1 MTTRTERMGKLVKEE
16 VSEILHKD
24 VSDPRIGFVSITD
37 VDFTEDL
44 QLTKIYVSIF
54 GDEKTK
60 KETMEGLKSATGFIR
75 GELAPRLDLKVMPK
89 IVFIRDDSIE
99 RGSKLIALMD
109 KLEREKKKVI
119 QKKRKRKK

>member
-1 MTTRTERMGKLVKEE
+1 MTARTERMGKLVKEE
-16 VSEILHKD
+16 VSEILRKD
-24 VSDPRIGFVSITD
+24 VSDPRIGFISITD

-44 QLTKIYVSIF
+44 QLAKIYVSIF

-109 KLEREKKKVI
+109 KLEREKKKLI
-119 QKKRKRKK
+119 QKKKKRKK